1 MLGRDEE
8 SSLCNDMLVQH
19 DQWCLYK
26 WGFILKK
33 KLYDD
38 RLRVKKKQPIIAYN
52 ITQGFYSEPSDHL
65 MFSLEMTLAFV
76 VGST

>member
-1 MLGRDEE
+1 
-8 SSLCNDMLVQH
+8 MLVQH

-38 RLRVKKKQPIIAYN
+38 RLRVKKKQPIIVYN
-52 ITQGFYSEPSDHL
+52 ITQGFGCL
-65 MFSLEMTLAFV
+65 
-76 VGST
+76 